1 MTNQEIFD
9 LMARL
14 ERSSICRLRVQQGD
28 FSLELDKGAAL
39 SPASNLQPAAP
50 APAVAA
56 AVPAEAESPVIR
68 APLAGVFY
76 TTPAPGEE
84 PFIHVGEHFTKGQT
98 LCLMEAM
105 KMISEVPAPCDGI
118 LTDIRKENGVLAA
131 FDEPLFGYRPC

>member
-14 ERSSICRLRVQQGD
+14 ERSSVCRLRVQQGD

-39 SPASNLQPAAP
+39 SPPPSVQPAAP
-50 APAVAA
+50 AAA
-56 AVPAEAESPVIR
+56 PAEPEDPVIR

-76 TTPAPGEE
+76 TAPAPGEE
-84 PFIHVGEHFTKGQT
+84 PFVRVGDRFTKGQT

-118 LTDIRKENGVLAA
+118 LTQICKENGVLAA

>member
-14 ERSSICRLRVQQGD
+14 ERSSVCRLRVQQGD

-39 SPASNLQPAAP
+39 SPPPSVQPAAP
-50 APAVAA
+50 AVA
-56 AVPAEAESPVIR
+56 PAEPEDPVIR

-76 TTPAPGEE
+76 TAPAPGEE
-84 PFIHVGEHFTKGQT
+84 PFVRVGDRFTKGQT

-118 LTDIRKENGVLAA
+118 LTHICKENGVLAA